1 MKLVFMSKKTPRKK
15 ARLGRKIKQSRRIPL
30 LATLRTHRKIEYNRN
45 KRDWRKDKLEI
56 KDE

>member
-1 MKLVFMSKKTPRKK
+1 MKLVFMSKKTPLKK

-30 LATLRTHRKIEYNRN
+30 LATLRTHRTIEYNGN
-45 KRDWRKDKLEI
+45 KRNWRKDKLEI